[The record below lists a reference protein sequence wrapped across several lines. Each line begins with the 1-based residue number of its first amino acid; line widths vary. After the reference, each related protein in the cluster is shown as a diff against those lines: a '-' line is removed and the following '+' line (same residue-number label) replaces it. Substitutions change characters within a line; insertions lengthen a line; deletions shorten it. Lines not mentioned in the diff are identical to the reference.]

1 MKRVLVAAFALIF
14 ASSSAAFAQQP
25 MPSENKQDSA
35 PALSTGEHASVR
47 GMEIPAGTQIP
58 LRLRQAISTKSAKP
72 GDAVYAETV
81 FPVVLNDRIMIPT
94 GTYVQGRI
102 SEVKRPGRV
111 KGRAEI
117 LMHFTS
123 LIFPNGYT
131 AILPGSV
138 HNMPGSESQNVKG
151 EEGTVQ
157 QNPDTGKD
165 AGTIAKTAGA
175 GAGIGGLAGQ
185 SIKDAAIGG
194 GVGAAAGLIA
204 TLVTRG
210 PDVMLPEG
218 TSVQMV
224 LQRPLVLDES
234 KMSKRPISY

>member
-1 MKRVLVAAFALIF
+1 MIRVLLAVFALTL
-14 ASSSAAFAQQP
+14 SSAAFAQQP
-25 MPSENKQDSA
+25 AASDSKQDSA
-35 PALSTGEHASVR
+35 PALSTGDHASAR

-58 LRLRQAISTKSAKP
+58 LKLRQAISTKSAKA

-102 SEVKRPGRV
+102 TEVKRPGRV

-138 HNMPGSESQNVKG
+138 HNMPGSEGQHVKG

-185 SIKDAAIGG
+185 SVKDAAIGG

-224 LQRPLVLDES
+224 LQRPLVIDEA
-234 KMSKRPISY
+234 KVSKRPVSY

>member
-1 MKRVLVAAFALIF
+1 MIRVLAAVFAVTL
-14 ASSSAAFAQQP
+14 SSTVFGQQP
-25 MPSENKQDSA
+25 ATPESKQDSA
-35 PALSTGEHASVR
+35 PALTTGDHASVKA
-47 GMEIPAGTQIP
+47 MALPAGTQIP
-58 LRLRQAISTKSAKP
+58 LKLRQAISTKSAKP

-102 SEVKRPGRV
+102 TEVRRPGRV

-138 HNMPGSESQNVKG
+138 HNMPGSEGQHVKG

-165 AGTIAKTAGA
+165 AGTVAKTAGA

-185 SIKDAAIGG
+185 SVKDAAIGG
-194 GVGAAAGLIA
+194 GIGAAAGLIA

-224 LQRPLVLDES
+224 LQRPLVLDEA
-234 KMSKRPISY
+234 KLSKRPVAY

>member
-1 MKRVLVAAFALIF
+1 MIRVLVAMYALIL
-14 ASSSAAFAQQP
+14 SSTAFAQQP
-25 MPSENKQDSA
+25 ATPESKQDSA
-35 PALSTGEHASVR
+35 PALTTGDHASTR

-58 LRLRQAISTKSAKP
+58 LKLRQAISTKSAKP

-81 FPVVLNDRIMIPT
+81 FPVVLNDRILIPS

-138 HNMPGSESQNVKG
+138 HNMPGSEGQHVKG

-185 SIKDAAIGG
+185 SVKDAAIGG

-224 LQRPLVLDES
+224 LQRPLVIDET
-234 KMSKRPISY
+234 KLIKKPVSY

>member
-1 MKRVLVAAFALIF
+1 MIRVLVAVFALIF
-14 ASSSAAFAQQP
+14 TSTSAVVAQQP
-25 MPSENKQDSA
+25 AASESKPDSA
-35 PALSTGEHASVR
+35 LALSTGEHASVR
-47 GMEIPAGTQIP
+47 AMEIPAGTQIP
-58 LRLRQAISTKSAKP
+58 LKLRQAISTKSAKP

-138 HNMPGSESQNVKG
+138 HNMPGSENQNVKG

-157 QNPDTGKD
+157 QNSDTGKD

-218 TSVQMV
+218 TAVQMV

-234 KMSKRPISY
+234 KMSKRPVSY

>member
-1 MKRVLVAAFALIF
+1 MIRVFAAIFALVV
-14 ASSSAAFAQQP
+14 SSAAIAQQ
-25 MPSENKQDSA
+25 STSLDKKQDST
-35 PALSTGEHASVR
+35 PALTTGDHASVSALS
-47 GMEIPAGTQIP
+47 IPAGTQIP
-58 LRLRQAISTKSAKP
+58 LKLKQAISTKTAKP

-81 FPVVLNDRIMIPT
+81 FPVVVNDRIMIPI

-111 KGRAEI
+111 KGKAEI

-123 LIFPNGYT
+123 MIFPNGYT
-131 AILPGSV
+131 AVLPGAV
-138 HNMPGSESQNVKG
+138 HNMPGSEGQHVKG
-151 EEGTVQ
+151 EEGTVE
-157 QNPDTGKD
+157 QNSDTGKD

-185 SIKDAAIGG
+185 SVKDAAIGG

-210 PDVMLPEG
+210 PDVVLPEG

-224 LQRPLVLDES
+224 LQRSLTLDDAKLS
-234 KMSKRPISY
+234 KKPALY

>member
-1 MKRVLVAAFALIF
+1 MIRVFVPFLALIL
-14 ASSSAAFAQQP
+14 SCAAFAQQP
-25 MPSENKQDSA
+25 ATSDNKQDSTPALTTGDHASA
-35 PALSTGEHASVR
+35 PAFS
-47 GMEIPAGTQIP
+47 IPAGTQIP
-58 LRLRQAISTKSAKP
+58 LKLRQAISTKTAKP

-81 FPVVLNDRIMIPT
+81 FPVVINDRIMIPI

-111 KGRAEI
+111 KGKAEI

-131 AILPGSV
+131 AVLPGAV
-138 HNMPGSESQNVKG
+138 HNMPGSEGQHVKG
-151 EEGTVQ
+151 EEGTVE

-165 AGTIAKTAGA
+165 AGTIARTAGA

-185 SIKDAAIGG
+185 SVKDAAIGG

-224 LQRPLVLDES
+224 LQRPLSLDEA
-234 KMSKRPISY
+234 KMSRRPVSY

>member
-1 MKRVLVAAFALIF
+1 MIRTFIVVTVLISCV
-14 ASSSAAFAQQP
+14 AFAQQP
-25 MPSENKQDSA
+25 AATDSKPA
-35 PALSTGEHASVR
+35 PTPELSTGPHSSADADA
-47 GMEIPAGTQIP
+47 MTLPPGTQIP
-58 LRLRQAISTKSAKP
+58 LKLRQAISTKNAKP

-81 FPVVLNDRIMIPT
+81 FPVVLNDRIMIPA

-102 SEVKRPGRV
+102 SDVKRPGRV

-131 AILPGSV
+131 AVLPGSV
-138 HNMPGSESQNVKG
+138 RNMPGSESQNMKG

-165 AGTIAKTAGA
+165 AGTIAKTAGV
-175 GAGIGGLAGQ
+175 GAGLGGIAGQ

-224 LQRPLVLDES
+224 LQRPLVLDDT
-234 KMSKRPISY
+234 KLKKKPVSY